1 MGSIII
7 YFFRNTRCKAIL
19 FSFLLFVPL
28 EKLQSQ
34 SFDKIGFMGY
44 FRSGFGLDS
53 KGKSMSAFQ
62 APNAE
67 SKYRLG
73 NEAETYLE
81 TGFNYLMNSCYNISN
96 NKFGIAVDGNSIYV
110 QIDKGL
116 GTKTELYS
124 SFSDTK
130 SWHTISVTYEGGT
143 LSAILDEQ
151 PLSTNEEPLFSLPSS
166 LGLNIAADT
175 NQQNGLSGLVDNILL
190 TDLTNTIAQYPLNTG
205 EGSIAYDL
213 GDSYNGSITNGEW
226 ILVT

>member
-1 MGSIII
+1 MLDVIFIE
-7 YFFRNTRCKAIL
+7 FFKNTRCKAIL

-81 TGFNYLMNSCYNISN
+81 TGFNYLIKDESGAIFDTRFLFAMVTPMNL
-96 NKFGIAVDGNSIYV
+96 
-110 QIDKGL
+110 Q
-116 GTKTELYS
+116 EL
-124 SFSDTK
+124 F
-130 SWHTISVTYEGGT
+130 H
-143 LSAILDEQ
+143 
-151 PLSTNEEPLFSLPSS
+151 
-166 LGLNIAADT
+166 
-175 NQQNGLSGLVDNILL
+175 
-190 TDLTNTIAQYPLNTG
+190 
-205 EGSIAYDL
+205 
-213 GDSYNGSITNGEW
+213 
-226 ILVT
+226 